1 MKCHLTW
8 RRRLQKW
15 PPMNLTLGLI
25 CLAGETFVKVIQ
37 VELEK
42 HMKLA
47 HRMKK
52 PGPAS
57 LLGARGP
64 VNSQPQL
71 HIT

>member
-1 MKCHLTW
+1 
-8 RRRLQKW
+8 
-15 PPMNLTLGLI
+15 MNLTLGLI